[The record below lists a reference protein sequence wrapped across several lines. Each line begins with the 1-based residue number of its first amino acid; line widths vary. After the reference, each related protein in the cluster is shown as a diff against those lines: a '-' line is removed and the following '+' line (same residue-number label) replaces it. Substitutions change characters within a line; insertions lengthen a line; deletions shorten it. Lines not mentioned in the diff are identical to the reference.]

1 MKKRKIRI
9 KFRFLCL
16 VAYILAS
23 LVLIAE
29 ASMNGKLSS
38 SQSNAVG
45 GTIADIV
52 NGTAQDQT
60 QAVLP
65 ENLIINNKN
74 SFSLGYVGDEI
85 KLDTTTLPE
94 NSTYKEKRYV
104 SSNPD
109 VASVSEDGTVTFLK
123 EGETTIEVINTKNE
137 AVKDSVNVVVSN
149 VEATSIKTAIEN
161 AQSDSNHYTVYVEDE
176 SLYKINTLVYPPN
189 TTIKNAFNFIQNK
202 GGKGFLVYFITNN

>member
-65 ENLIINNKN
+65 ESLIINNKN

-85 KLDTTTLPE
+85 KLDSTTLPE

-109 VASVSEDGTVTFLK
+109 VASVSV
-123 EGETTIEVINTKNE
+123 
-137 AVKDSVNVVVSN
+137 
-149 VEATSIKTAIEN
+149 
-161 AQSDSNHYTVYVEDE
+161 TVYAPSDIPIMLSRV
-176 SLYKINTLVYPPN
+176 SGSAYPLYDIPAFL
-189 TTIKNAFNFIQNK
+189 IKDVGNE
-202 GGKGFLVYFITNN
+202 

>member
-1 MKKRKIRI
+1 MKKKKLRI

-16 VAYILAS
+16 IAYIMAS

-60 QAVLP
+60 QVVLP
-65 ENLIINNKN
+65 ESLIINNKEA
-74 SFSLGYVGDEI
+74 FSLTYVGDEL
-85 KLDTTTLPE
+85 KLDTTILPE

-104 SSNPD
+104 SLNPD
-109 VASVSEDGTVTFLK
+109 VASVTPLAIVYTFLF
-123 EGETTIEVINTKNE
+123 
-137 AVKDSVNVVVSN
+137 DHVSF
-149 VEATSIKTAIEN
+149 V
-161 AQSDSNHYTVYVEDE
+161 
-176 SLYKINTLVYPPN
+176 
-189 TTIKNAFNFIQNK
+189 
-202 GGKGFLVYFITNN
+202 